1 MVNDSCG
8 SDEGG
13 VNRSSSDQA
22 GFVHH
27 FGDNIQ
33 KTLFLRFRDLGWGI
47 GQERVGCN
55 SNRTII

>member
-13 VNRSSSDQA
+13 VNRSCSDQV

-27 FGDNIQ
+27 FGDG
-33 KTLFLRFRDLGWGI
+33 RGHPPG
-47 GQERVGCN
+47 
-55 SNRTII
+55 